1 MMVFHFRAEGEMHED
16 KDEEAK
22 RLLKMQKKIKKKY
35 QALHM
40 TSGVREA
47 KSQLSA
53 SLLSHSDNSR
63 RFAHPNPSLRSELR
77 ILAKGLA
84 EIPPFA
90 RKYKNEGNKKI
101 IGGEKSWRK

>member
-1 MMVFHFRAEGEMHED
+1 MHC
-16 KDEEAK
+16 
-22 RLLKMQKKIKKKY
+22 
-35 QALHM
+35 
-40 TSGVREA
+40 TPGVREV
-47 KSQLSA
+47 KSQLFA